1 MFASPYLRPHLGT
14 LLRGLA
20 VLLAVAAVVV
30 TATSCAGGGSGQ
42 TSLAELVNHTTTHDG
57 QEVRTSGTV
66 RRFKD
71 SATSTPYFVLE
82 DAKQNRVK
90 LDPADGAERYVGR
103 HIVVEGRFTYSDTK
117 GQQLAVTGIVSSSA
131 PAAASMA
138 VGARVKAPVPATAP
152 TG

>member
-1 MFASPYLRPHLGT
+1 M
-14 LLRGLA
+14 
-20 VLLAVAAVVV
+20 
-30 TATSCAGGGSGQ
+30 
-42 TSLAELVNHTTTHDG
+42 AELVNHTTTHDG

-82 DAKQNRVK
+82 DVQHNRVK
-90 LDPADGAERYVGR
+90 LDPTGGAERYVGR

-131 PAAASMA
+131 PAAASIA
-138 VGARVKAPVPATAP
+138 AGVRVKVPVPTAAP
-152 TG
+152 TR